1 MSATSAPSVS
11 LQLVGSLYVEH
22 HSWLQSLLRKQL
34 GCAVDAADLAQDTF
48 ERLLTR
54 REPGKWREPRAFL
67 TTIARGLVVDLYRRR
82 DLERALLEAMAARPD
97 AWAMSPEDRTVLLE
111 TLQAID
117 DMLDGLARPVR
128 EAFLLSQLDG
138 LTYREIAQSL
148 GVSERTIATYMATA
162 MSRCI
167 ELAS

>member
-11 LQLVGSLYVEH
+11 SQLVGSLYVEH

-48 ERLLTR
+48 ERLLHR
-54 REPGKWREPRAFL
+54 REPGTWREPRAFL

-82 DLERALLEAMAARPD
+82 DLERALIEAMAVRPD
-97 AWAMSPEDRTVLLE
+97 AWAMSPEDRGVLLE

-148 GVSERTIATYMATA
+148 GVSERTIASYMATA
-162 MSRCI
+162 MSRCV
-167 ELAS
+167 ELAA

>member
-54 REPGKWREPRAFL
+54 REPGTWREPRAFL

>member
-11 LQLVGSLYVEH
+11 PQLVGSLYVEH

-34 GCAVDAADLAQDTF
+34 GCAVDAADLAHDTF

-54 REPGKWREPRAFL
+54 REPGTWREPRAFL

-82 DLERALLEAMAARPD
+82 DLERALIEAMAVRPD

-128 EAFLLSQLDG
+128 EAFLLSQLEG

-148 GVSERTIATYMATA
+148 GVSERTIASYMAAA
-162 MSRCI
+162 MSRCV
-167 ELAS
+167 ELAA

>member
-11 LQLVGSLYVEH
+11 PQLVGSLYVEH
-22 HSWLQSLLRKQL
+22 HRWLQSLLRKQL

-54 REPGKWREPRAFL
+54 REPGTWREPRAFL

-148 GVSERTIATYMATA
+148 GVSERTIASYMATA